1 MAKVKYRFNPES
13 LSFDKVRTSFK
24 VWFVKAFTFFSASIV
39 VAIIYYTIF
48 AHYFDS
54 PKEKRL
60 IRLNKEM
67 SLRYELMEKRVDE
80 MSKVMDDMQ
89 QRDDNIYRV
98 IFEAEPIPKSIRE
111 AGFGGINRY
120 EDIEKATNS
129 ELVVETAKKLDILS
143 KRMVV
148 QSKSYD
154 EVIEKAMN
162 KEAMLACLP
171 GIQPVSNKNLE
182 RTSSGWGWRI
192 HPLYKIRQFHSGQ
205 DFAAPTG
212 TEVYSTGDG
221 IVETIES
228 SAYSGYGN
236 CIVIDHGFGYKTR
249 YAHLS
254 KFNVKKGQKIKRGN
268 VIGFVG
274 STGFSTG
281 PHLHYEVEKGGE
293 KVNPV
298 NFFYNDLSA
307 EQFDQIIKI
316 SNNAGQTLD

>member
-13 LSFDKVRTSFK
+13 LSFDKVRTSFRI
-24 VWFVKAFTFFSASIV
+24 WIVKAFTFFSASIV
-39 VAIIYYTIF
+39 ISIIYYLIF
-48 AHYFDS
+48 SYFFDS
-54 PKEKRL
+54 PKEKSL
-60 IRLNKEM
+60 IRINKEKD
-67 SLRYELMEKRVDE
+67 LQYEIALKRINE
-80 MSKVMDDMQ
+80 MSNVLDDMQ

-98 IFEAEPIPKSIRE
+98 IFEAEPLAKSVRE
-111 AGFGGINRY
+111 AGFGGVNRY
-120 EDIEKATNS
+120 EALEKASNS
-129 ELVVETAKKLDILS
+129 ELVVETAKKLDIIS

-162 KEAMLACLP
+162 KEQMLACTP
-171 GIQPVSNKNLE
+171 GIQPVSNKDLK

-205 DFAAPTG
+205 DFAAPPG
-212 TEVYSTGDG
+212 TDVYATADG
-221 IVETIES
+221 IVESTES

-236 CIVIDHGFGYKTR
+236 CIVIDHGFGYRTR
-249 YAHLS
+249 YGHLQ
-254 KFNVKKGQKIKRGN
+254 KFNVKKGEKVKRGSL
-268 VIGFVG
+268 IGFVG

-281 PHLHYEVEKGGE
+281 PHLHYEVEKNGE

>member
-24 VWFVKAFTFFSASIV
+24 IWIVKAFTFFTASIV
-39 VAIIYYTIF
+39 ISIIYYVIF
-48 AHYFDS
+48 SYFFDS
-54 PKEKRL
+54 PKEKSL
-60 IRLNKEM
+60 IRVNKETE
-67 SLRYELMEKRVDE
+67 LQYEIALKRIDE
-80 MSKVMDDMQ
+80 MSHVLDDMQ
-89 QRDDNIYRV
+89 QRDDNLYRV

-111 AGFGGINRY
+111 AGFGGVNRY
-120 EDIEKATNS
+120 EDIEKATNNK
-129 ELVVETAKKLDILS
+129 LVVETSKRLDIIS
-143 KRMVV
+143 KRMII

-154 EVIEKAMN
+154 ELIEKALN
-162 KEAMLACLP
+162 KEEMLKCLP

-205 DFAAPTG
+205 DFAAPIG
-212 TEVYSTGDG
+212 TEVYATGDG
-221 IVETIES
+221 IVEKTES
-228 SAYSGYGN
+228 SQYSGYGN

-254 KFNVKKGQKIKRGN
+254 RFNVKVGQKVKRGSL
-268 VIGFVG
+268 IGFVG
-274 STGFSTG
+274 NTGFSTG
-281 PHLHYEVEKGGE
+281 PHLHYEVEKNGE

-298 NFFYNDLSA
+298 NFFYNDLTA
-307 EQFDQIIKI
+307 DQFDQIIKI

>member
-24 VWFVKAFTFFSASIV
+24 VWFVKSFTFFTSSIV
-39 VAIIYYTIF
+39 VSIIYYIVF
-48 AHYFDS
+48 SHFFDS
-54 PKEKRL
+54 PKEKSL
-60 IRLNKEM
+60 IRVNKEM
-67 SLRYELMEKRVDE
+67 KLQYEITQKRIDE
-80 MSKVMDDMQ
+80 MSHVLDNMQ
-89 QRDDNIYRV
+89 QTDDNIYRV

-111 AGFGGINRY
+111 AGFGGVNRY
-120 EDIEKATNS
+120 EAIEKATNS
-129 ELVVETAKKLDILS
+129 ELVVETAKKLDIIS
-143 KRMVV
+143 KRMII

-192 HPLYKIRQFHSGQ
+192 HPLYKIRQFHPGQ
-205 DFAAPTG
+205 DFAAPSG
-212 TEVYSTGDG
+212 TDVYATGDG
-221 IVETIES
+221 IVENTES
-228 SAYSGYGN
+228 SEYSGYGN

-249 YAHLS
+249 YAHLQ

-268 VIGFVG
+268 LIGFVG

-281 PHLHYEVEKGGE
+281 PHLHYEVEKNGE

-307 EQFDQIIKI
+307 DQFDQIIKI